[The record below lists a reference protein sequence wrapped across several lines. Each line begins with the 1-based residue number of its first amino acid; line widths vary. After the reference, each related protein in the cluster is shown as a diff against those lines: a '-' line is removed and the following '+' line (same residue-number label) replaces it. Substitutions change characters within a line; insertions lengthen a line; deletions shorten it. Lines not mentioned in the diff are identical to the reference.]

1 MSVYDVN
8 KASRGFAM
16 SAARSLPS
24 ALQDVKERLRAALDA
39 DGKSPPEFD
48 LDQWLQDWL
57 ERPQP
62 ALGGAR
68 PVQLLDSAEGLES
81 VRRTLG
87 ALLSGAYQ

>member
-1 MSVYDVN
+1 M
-8 KASRGFAM
+8 
-16 SAARSLPS
+16 AAQSSLPS
-24 ALQDVKERLRAALDA
+24 ALQDIKERLQAALDA
-39 DGKSPPEFD
+39 GSDSPPEFD

-68 PVQLLDSAEGLES
+68 PVQLLDSPEGLES
-81 VRRTLG
+81 VRRALG